1 MEPRRRPP
9 HFHDAGEMEK
19 QVLSAL
25 VENKSGVLAHV
36 AGLFSARGFNI
47 DSLAVGETEDPRFS
61 RMTIVA
67 SGDEAVLEQ
76 VRKQLEKLISVVKVQ
91 DLSRASRVE
100 RDLLLVRVNAPP
112 GKRSQVIELAN
123 TFRAKVVDVG
133 MSEVVIE
140 VVGTEDKVQ
149 ALLDLL
155 RPYGIVEMARTG
167 RIALMRSSRG

>member
-1 MEPRRRPP
+1 
-9 HFHDAGEMEK
+9 MEK
-19 QVLSAL
+19 QILSAL

-67 SGDEAVLEQ
+67 CGDEAVLEQ
-76 VRKQLEKLISVVKVQ
+76 VRKQLDKLVSVVKVQ

-133 MSEVVIE
+133 LSEVMIE
-140 VVGTEDKVQ
+140 VAGTEDKVQ

>member
-1 MEPRRRPP
+1 
-9 HFHDAGEMEK
+9 MEK
-19 QVLSAL
+19 QILSAL

-67 SGDEAVLEQ
+67 SGDESVLEQ

-91 DLSRASRVE
+91 DMSRASRVE
-100 RDLLLVRVNAPP
+100 RDLLLVRVSAPP

-133 MSEVVIE
+133 LSEVVIE

-149 ALLDLL
+149 ALIDLL

-167 RIALMRSSRG
+167 RIALIRSSRG

>member
-1 MEPRRRPP
+1 
-9 HFHDAGEMEK
+9 MEK
-19 QVLSAL
+19 QILSAL

-67 SGDEAVLEQ
+67 CGDEAVLEQ
-76 VRKQLEKLISVVKVQ
+76 VRKQLDKLVSVVKVQ

-133 MSEVVIE
+133 LSEVMIE

>member
-1 MEPRRRPP
+1 M
-9 HFHDAGEMEK
+9 GK
-19 QVLSAL
+19 QILSAL
-25 VENKSGVLAHV
+25 VENRSGVLAHV

-91 DLSRASRVE
+91 DLSRTSRVE

-112 GKRSQVIELAN
+112 GKRGQVIELAN
-123 TFRAKVVDVG
+123 TFRAKVVDIG
-133 MSEVVIE
+133 QSELMIE
-140 VVGTEDKVQ
+140 AVGTEDKAQ

-155 RPYGIVEMARTG
+155 RPYGIVEVARTG
-167 RIALMRSSRG
+167 RIALTRSSRG

>member
-1 MEPRRRPP
+1 
-9 HFHDAGEMEK
+9 MEK
-19 QVLSAL
+19 QILSAL